1 MSVEPAVLLG
11 NISRTVRS
19 TRANQ
24 YLRRFYNLVTA
35 SASVQLLKI
44 KRTVRCTSNY
54 SAQPSVL
61 HSHGSTQIMVLYKS
75 TIVHF
80 MMGLA
85 EETLRMEIIADGMRR
100 SEKQTQPR
108 ETNDRSDF

>member
-1 MSVEPAVLLG
+1 M
-11 NISRTVRS
+11 SRTLRS
-19 TRANQ
+19 TTAKQ
-24 YLRRFYNLVTA
+24 YLQRFDNQVTA
-35 SASVQLLKI
+35 SASVQLQKI
-44 KRTVRCTSNY
+44 KRSVRCTSNY

-61 HSHGSTQIMVLYKS
+61 HKHGSIQVRVLYKS
-75 TIVHF
+75 TNVHF

-85 EETLRMEIIADGMRR
+85 EGTLRMEIIAHGMRR